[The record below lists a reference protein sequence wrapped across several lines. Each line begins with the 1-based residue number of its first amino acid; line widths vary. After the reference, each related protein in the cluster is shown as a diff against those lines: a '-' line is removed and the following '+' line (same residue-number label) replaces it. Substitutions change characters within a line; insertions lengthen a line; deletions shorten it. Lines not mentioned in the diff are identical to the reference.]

1 MTRRRAHTTER
12 ASTGE
17 EIFYARESQKRKE
30 KRMRLGNKHKEKV
43 KKKKTDENEKKERPE
58 VLVGQFSSLGE
69 EKTSSLVPG
78 QFTASTLKSVTAIV
92 KLMLM
97 M

>member
-1 MTRRRAHTTER
+1 MQER
-12 ASTGE
+12 VKK
-17 EIFYARESQKRKE
+17 KRKKDE
-30 KRMRLGNKHKEKV
+30 NKEKV

-78 QFTASTLKSVTAIV
+78 QFTASTLKSVTAIREV
-92 KLMLM
+92 GVNNVNSVGCRSCLRDLRR
-97 M
+97 

>member
-1 MTRRRAHTTER
+1 
-12 ASTGE
+12 
-17 EIFYARESQKRKE
+17 
-30 KRMRLGNKHKEKV
+30 MRLGNKNKEKV

-78 QFTASTLKSVTAIV
+78 QFTASTLKSVTAIREV
-92 KLMLM
+92 GVNDVCNHCCRY
-97 M
+97 